1 MKKLMILGLTIFLTV
16 ILAAC
21 SSGEEKN
28 PSEKKAEGMSHE
40 LIYYEVLNNGDE
52 EDYPRA
58 EIAYKDYEGK
68 VKTESTSTQYL
79 YEHILKDKDEKPKVV
94 IDGDEYHVYRQP
106 YMTYNQEDIEGEV
119 ESKEEVKK

>member
-21 SSGEEKN
+21 SGEEKN
-28 PSEKKAEGMSHE
+28 PSEETAKGDSYK
-40 LIYYEVLNNGDE
+40 LIYYEILNNGDS
-52 EDYPRA
+52 DYPRV
-58 EIAYKDYEGK
+58 EIAYENRIKE
-68 VKTESTSTQYL
+68 VQSESIDSDNL
-79 YEHILKDKDEKPKVV
+79 IEHILKDPKEKPKLI

-106 YMTYNQEDIEGEV
+106 YMTYNQEDIEGKV